1 MSVQEQQLIAQ
12 LIEQQR
18 EAVREIVEAQ
28 RDLRAV
34 LGESESIRQQELD
47 ALKAQL
53 ENAKQVYEFLQGT
66 GQEVREAAAQRAE
79 ELEKRI
85 ENQKTLAGLSAQEIV
100 DINNQIKF
108 QKALANA
115 TDEQLEVEKEKNKE
129 LIKANVTLGKTI
141 VFAEET
147 VRKFKNLFGVTD
159 SWRRGTLGGFTDLI
173 SRGNS
178 FNNIVKEISKSFFQ
192 Y

>member
-53 ENAKQVYEFLQGT
+53 ENAKQVYEEIVTHGPLDVKVMIGNSHPIFNNDMDAL
-66 GQEVREAAAQRAE
+66 REA
-79 ELEKRI
+79 
-85 ENQKTLAGLSAQEIV
+85 
-100 DINNQIKF
+100 
-108 QKALANA
+108 
-115 TDEQLEVEKEKNKE
+115 
-129 LIKANVTLGKTI
+129 
-141 VFAEET
+141 
-147 VRKFKNLFGVTD
+147 FGD
-159 SWRRGTLGGFTDLI
+159 PDL
-173 SRGNS
+173 
-178 FNNIVKEISKSFFQ
+178 
-192 Y
+192 